1 MNSALNGEK
10 PKPSAEEAA
19 TPVRGGD
26 DPGSEAAAD
35 WDPAAARP
43 TAAAR
48 PMPMVAA
55 AVLLF
60 RAGD

>member
-1 MNSALNGEK
+1 MNSSLNGEK

-43 TAAAR
+43 I
-48 PMPMVAA
+48 PLVAA

-60 RAGD
+60 RTGD